1 MKKLWLLFAVMVMC
15 GKVANAQPWNYNFGT
30 STGSH
35 TSGQST
41 SFLPSTET
49 NGGTSRVRIGTG
61 GGSFNM
67 ENQTI
72 SFGSGSYLR
81 AVASTNASVN
91 RVSVYDYTTAS
102 TTFTIKFTMRLGD
115 AGGSDTASSGTW
127 YLFIGDGASFSGN
140 TGFTGTETFVGI
152 RWQFGSS
159 GAITTNYR
167 NGSAWS
173 STGLSG
179 TPFVQGT
186 DYVVEIYG
194 NNSVSSSNYTYGTSQ
209 SVASNTFD
217 LWING
222 VLAGDDLPK
231 ALLATEVSIDS
242 WSFYGENSTNNV
254 ANIFLD
260 NFIYTNQIASVPLPV
275 ELTSFTATAKGQG
288 VELAWKTATEVNN
301 YGFEVERKV
310 SSLGSA
316 RDDKWAKIGFVEGA
330 GNSNAPKEYS
340 FTDALS
346 ANGKYLYRLK
356 QIDRDGKFEYSHE
369 VEVVISHLPQK
380 FALMQNYP
388 NPFNPATT
396 ISFTVPSVERAT
408 LKVYDLTGREVGT
421 LFNEV
426 ANPGQTYHVVFNGKG
441 LASGIYIYVL
451 QTPTFREVKKMQL
464 IK

>member
-1 MKKLWLLFAVMVMC
+1 MRKVELLLFMTLIFLSKLVFGQTFVSSF
-15 GKVANAQPWNYNFGT
+15 PYNQTFGFVSSAGT
-30 STGSH
+30 TFPTAGDGSEFFNQSTGTRSF
-35 TSGQST
+35 TSSTTGGVQKSTSPTGIILLLSNSNTPRILLQLNFSGKTLNGGENLTLNLTKTTTNQRVVRLKIEYGVDTTNFTEFLNTNIYTSSESLQTKIIPIQSNLASSTALDNQST
-41 SFLPSTET
+41 VYFRLSAVDVS
-49 NGGTSRVRIGTG
+49 
-61 GGSFNM
+61 
-67 ENQTI
+67 
-72 SFGSGSYLR
+72 GSGSRPGILID
-81 AVASTNASVN
+81 NIGI
-91 RVSVYDYTTAS
+91 D
-102 TTFTIKFTMRLGD
+102 
-115 AGGSDTASSGTW
+115 GG
-127 YLFIGDGASFSGN
+127 
-140 TGFTGTETFVGI
+140 V
-152 RWQFGSS
+152 
-159 GAITTNYR
+159 
-167 NGSAWS
+167 
-173 STGLSG
+173 
-179 TPFVQGT
+179 
-186 DYVVEIYG
+186 
-194 NNSVSSSNYTYGTSQ
+194 
-209 SVASNTFD
+209 
-217 LWING
+217 
-222 VLAGDDLPK
+222 
-231 ALLATEVSIDS
+231 
-242 WSFYGENSTNNV
+242 
-254 ANIFLD
+254 
-260 NFIYTNQIASVPLPV
+260 LPV

-356 QIDRDGKFEYSHE
+356 QIDRDGKFEYSNE

-441 LASGIYIYVL
+441 LVSGIYIYVL